1 MAALLHLHEEIELV
15 RQRCEKYCDNAL
27 KEYETTMK
35 AIHEDLDSRM
45 KLSCACK
52 DMKRPILF
60 PLTNRILEM
69 ARGFEPHAA

>member
-15 RQRCEKYCDNAL
+15 RQRCEKYCETAL
-27 KEYETTMK
+27 EEYETKVK
-35 AIHEDLDSRM
+35 AIHADLVSRM
-45 KLSCACK
+45 RLSCSCK

-69 ARGFEPHAA
+69 ARERAV